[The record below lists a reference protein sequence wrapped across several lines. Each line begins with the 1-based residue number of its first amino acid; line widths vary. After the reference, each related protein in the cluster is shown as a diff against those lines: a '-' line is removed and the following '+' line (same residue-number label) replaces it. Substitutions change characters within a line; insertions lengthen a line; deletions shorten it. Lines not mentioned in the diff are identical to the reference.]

1 MSLTS
6 ELRAGPLAD
15 WFAATFPDPTR
26 IAAGLT
32 AQLARRRPVRPP
44 GRVSGRHWAQVGGAF
59 GQRLG
64 FAVETSPPYY
74 ALLGAHHAGLI
85 SWDDTAALTALF
97 PTHTELPAPGP
108 GHPDDRL
115 LDRPSRPG
123 GSTYDHP
130 PPPGRTAPPTA
141 PTPTPPRCSP
151 ATPHPGDCSPTPP
164 LNRPCPAPA

>member
-26 IAAGLT
+26 IAARLT

-74 ALLGAHHAGLI
+74 ALLRAHHAGLI

-115 LDRPSRPG
+115 LDRPSPTGWLNLRP
-123 GSTYDHP
+123 STPAGAHH
-130 PPPGRTAPPTA
+130 APLP
-141 PTPTPPRCSP
+141 S
-151 ATPHPGDCSPTPP
+151 
-164 LNRPCPAPA
+164 

>member
-1 MSLTS
+1 M
-6 ELRAGPLAD
+6 GD
-15 WFAATFPDPTR
+15 
-26 IAAGLT
+26 
-32 AQLARRRPVRPP
+32 
-44 GRVSGRHWAQVGGAF
+44 AF

-74 ALLGAHHAGLI
+74 ALLRAHHAGLI

-115 LDRPSRPG
+115 LDRPSPTGWLNLRP
-123 GSTYDHP
+123 STPAGAHRAPHGTHP
-130 PPPGRTAPPTA
+130 HTVTDVVTHTAALLTRHATPGRLFTDPAVEQTLSRACPGRTAPPTA